1 MADLFSASELLNIAI
16 REEVNGAAFYRAL
29 AAKTDSEAL
38 RGFAEDVAVM
48 EDDHAEKFRKILDDV
63 GEYKPVGQSYDGEY
77 EEYLSYLV
85 EGRIF
90 PVGEDG
96 EKMAAQQKS
105 DVEAVETAARME
117 QNTLLLYQELMRFVP
132 ESQRSILDLIMD
144 EERMHLTKFTQ
155 FKEEFLS

>member
-29 AAKTDSEAL
+29 AEKTDSGPL
-38 RGFAEDVAVM
+38 RSFAQDVAEM
-48 EDDHAEKFRKILDDV
+48 EDEHAAKFRKLLNEV
-63 GEYKPVGQSYDGEY
+63 GEYVPQGQSYEGEY
-77 EEYLSYLV
+77 EEYLSYLI

-105 DVEAVETAARME
+105 DLEAVETAARME
-117 QNTLLLYQELMRFVP
+117 QNTLLLYQELKRFVP
-132 ESQRSILDLIMD
+132 ASQHDLLDVIMD
-144 EERMHLTKFTQ
+144 EERMHLTQFTK
-155 FKEEFLS
+155 FKEKFLS